1 MKKYRIFGSEFKR
14 DLITRIDAGEL
25 SLTAA
30 SRENNLSPSL
40 IQRWRQQIHCGGFKD
55 RPTPKERKLE
65 KEVEWY
71 KQKVGELTRQV
82 DLLKKIN
89 ESFPPLRKSN
99 GCVVTAK
106 TVGASGRPAA

>member
-1 MKKYRIFGSEFKR
+1 MKKYRIFGSEFKQ

-25 SLTAA
+25 SVTAA

-40 IQRWRQQIHCGGFKD
+40 IQRWRQQNQSVGFKD
-55 RPTPKERKLE
+55 KPTPKEQKLE

-89 ESFPPLRKSN
+89 ENFPLLRKSN

-106 TVGASGRPAA
+106 TAGASGRPVS

>member
-14 DLITRIDAGEL
+14 ELISRIDAGEIT
-25 SLTAA
+25 LTAA
-30 SRENNLSPSL
+30 CRENNLSPSL
-40 IQRWRQQIHCGGFKD
+40 IQRWRQQIHDGGFKD
-55 RPTPKERKLE
+55 RATPRERKLG
-65 KEVEWY
+65 KELEWY

-106 TVGASGRPAA
+106 TVGASGRPAV